1 MCLTSKTTQ
10 TKTESEEMKMKK
22 IEKITLSVT
31 YIVYHLNEYAH
42 DTEMLKQTLQK
53 YLDEAWECV
62 ENMEASEDQ
71 ALHVRDLA
79 RLVCMILDS
88 EKEIVF

>member
-1 MCLTSKTTQ
+1 
-10 TKTESEEMKMKK
+10 MKMKK

-42 DTEMLKQTLQK
+42 DIEMLKETLQK

-62 ENMEASEDQ
+62 ENMEASECE
-71 ALHVRDLA
+71 ALHIRDLT
-79 RLVCMILDS
+79 RLVAMILDS

>member
-1 MCLTSKTTQ
+1 
-10 TKTESEEMKMKK
+10 MKK

-42 DTEMLKQTLQK
+42 DTEMLKQILQK

-62 ENMEASEDQ
+62 ENNEASKNE
-71 ALHVRDLA
+71 ALHIRDLS
-79 RLVCMILDS
+79 RLVNMILES
-88 EKEIVF
+88 EEEIVF

>member
-1 MCLTSKTTQ
+1 
-10 TKTESEEMKMKK
+10 MKK

-62 ENMEASEDQ
+62 ENNEASENE
-71 ALHVRDLA
+71 ALHIRDLS
-79 RLVCMILDS
+79 RLVNMILES
-88 EKEIVF
+88 EEEIVF

>member
-1 MCLTSKTTQ
+1 
-10 TKTESEEMKMKK
+10 MKK

-62 ENMEASEDQ
+62 ENNEASKNE
-71 ALHVRDLA
+71 ALHIRDLS
-79 RLVCMILDS
+79 RLVNMILES
-88 EKEIVF
+88 EEEIVF

>member
-1 MCLTSKTTQ
+1 
-10 TKTESEEMKMKK
+10 MKK

-62 ENMEASEDQ
+62 ENNEASENE
-71 ALHVRDLA
+71 ALHIRDLS
-79 RLVCMILDS
+79 RLVNTILDS
-88 EKEIVF
+88 EEEIVFNNNADLSATGRKERT

>member
-1 MCLTSKTTQ
+1 
-10 TKTESEEMKMKK
+10 MKK
-22 IEKITLSVT
+22 IEKITSSVK

-42 DTEMLKQTLQK
+42 DTEGLKRTLQE
-53 YLDEAWECV
+53 YLDQAWECV
-62 ENMEASEDQ
+62 ENMEASEDE

-79 RLVCMILDS
+79 RLANMILDS

>member
-1 MCLTSKTTQ
+1 
-10 TKTESEEMKMKK
+10 MKK

-62 ENMEASEDQ
+62 ENNEASKNE
-71 ALHVRDLA
+71 ALHIRDLA
-79 RLVCMILDS
+79 RLANMILDS
-88 EKEIVF
+88 EEVIVF

>member
-1 MCLTSKTTQ
+1 
-10 TKTESEEMKMKK
+10 MKK

-42 DTEMLKQTLQK
+42 DTEMLKEILQK

-62 ENMEASEDQ
+62 KNLEATKTD
-71 ALHVRDLA
+71 ALHIRDLG
-79 RLVCMILDS
+79 RLVHLILTS
-88 EKEIVF
+88 EEEIIF

>member
-1 MCLTSKTTQ
+1 MTGR
-10 TKTESEEMKMKK
+10 EEMKMKK

-62 ENMEASEDQ
+62 KNMEASKNE
-71 ALHVRDLA
+71 ALHIRDLA
-79 RLVCMILDS
+79 RLVNMILNS
-88 EKEIVF
+88 EEEIVF

>member
-1 MCLTSKTTQ
+1 
-10 TKTESEEMKMKK
+10 MKK

-42 DTEMLKQTLQK
+42 DTEMLKEILQK

-62 ENMEASEDQ
+62 KNMEASKSE
-71 ALHVRDLA
+71 ALHIRDLA
-79 RLVCMILDS
+79 RLVNMILSS
-88 EKEIVF
+88 EEEIIF